1 MTQCRK
7 EVHLLGIDAPGKRE
21 SGIGGS
27 EGVRRL
33 GVGSDADGEKRH
45 RIADF
50 ESAQRCVDAQARQPN
65 HEHVHLVLTGSK
77 WESARGVRGFV
88 KRRMADG
95 IFCELQLSNY
105 LNLPTRSFTRTA

>member
-1 MTQCRK
+1 MAQCRK

-21 SGIGGS
+21 SGIGRS

-50 ESAQRCVDAQARQPN
+50 KSAQRRVDAQTRQPN
-65 HEHVHLVLTGSK
+65 HKHVDLVLTGSE
-77 WESARGVRGFV
+77 WERG
-88 KRRMADG
+88 
-95 IFCELQLSNY
+95 
-105 LNLPTRSFTRTA
+105 